1 MKVGLTGGI
10 ASGKSTVGRLFTELG
25 VPVHDADEIG
35 RRLMQPGQ
43 AGYQATIDHFG
54 QQILDASNQINRAH
68 LREIVFADEIQRAW
82 LENMLHP
89 LIRQHAIE
97 LLDRENGST
106 YAILIVPLMYET
118 GFDQLVEHVIV
129 IDCPAEVQRQRLMG
143 RDGISL
149 ELANSMIDAQMTN
162 AERLQHADSIL
173 VNASD
178 QDLSSKISA
187 LHKRLIELAA

>member
-1 MKVGLTGGI
+1 
-10 ASGKSTVGRLFTELG
+10 
-25 VPVHDADEIG
+25 
-35 RRLMQPGQ
+35 MQPGQ

-54 QQILDASNQINRAH
+54 QQILDASNQINRAR
-68 LREIVFADEIQRAW
+68 LREIVFADEIQRTW

-89 LIRQHAIE
+89 LIRRHAIE
-97 LLDRENGST
+97 LLERETGFA

-173 VNASD
+173 VNTSD